1 MSKSSDQS
9 AWVLYRCVPGSS
21 PLSRHLESGV
31 DPGNE
36 AACTLHTRGP
46 NREIGKQKSNRARLV
61 PRKQNGRF
69 PQDRPRK
76 RVVLFLM
83 MLLDEEERKTVN
95 RTQWQ
100 RKWLQR
106 REVMGAYHSVFMELA
121 VEETL
126 KFFEFIRMSYP
137 KFLELVNLIGPSIT
151 R

>member
-1 MSKSSDQS
+1 
-9 AWVLYRCVPGSS
+9 
-21 PLSRHLESGV
+21 
-31 DPGNE
+31 
-36 AACTLHTRGP
+36 
-46 NREIGKQKSNRARLV
+46 
-61 PRKQNGRF
+61 
-69 PQDRPRK
+69 
-76 RVVLFLM
+76 M

-151 R
+151 RQNTHLRSTIPPNERVVFTLKTNCVLKRRLFNG